1 MTTQNSMVRQP
12 VVGIVMGSDSDLAVM
27 ELTAKAL
34 ERFGIPFELKISSA
48 HRSLDATLR
57 YIRQAEAR
65 GIKVIIAGAG
75 AAAHLAGVIAGQT
88 TLPVIGVP
96 LASSSLK
103 GLDALLSVVQMPG
116 GIPVA
121 TMAIGEA
128 GARNAGILAARILA
142 LSDEA
147 LQRTLQSFK
156 EALASEVEEKD
167 RTLQKRRS

>member
-1 MTTQNSMVRQP
+1 MNTDHSMATRP

-34 ERFGIPFELKISSA
+34 ERFGIPFEFKISSA
-48 HRSLDATLR
+48 HRSLDATLD
-57 YIRQAEAR
+57 YIRKAEAR

-96 LASSSLK
+96 LAASSLK

-116 GIPVA
+116 GVPVA

-128 GARNAGILAARILA
+128 GAKNAGILAARILA

-147 LQRTLQSFK
+147 LQRKLQSFK

-167 RTLQKRRS
+167 RTLQNRLS

>member
-1 MTTQNSMVRQP
+1 MATHP

-34 ERFGIPFELKISSA
+34 ERFEIPFELKISSA
-48 HRSLDATLR
+48 HRSLDATLD
-57 YIRQAEAR
+57 YIRKAEAR

-116 GIPVA
+116 GVPVA

-128 GARNAGILAARILA
+128 GAKNAGILAARILA

-147 LQRTLQSFK
+147 LRHKLESFK

-167 RTLQKRRS
+167 RTLQKRRRS

>member
-1 MTTQNSMVRQP
+1 MTTHP

-48 HRSLDATLR
+48 HRSLDATLD
-57 YIRQAEAR
+57 YIRKAEAR

-96 LASSSLK
+96 LAASSLK

-116 GIPVA
+116 GVPVA

-128 GARNAGILAARILA
+128 GAKNAGILAARILA
-142 LSDEA
+142 LSDDT
-147 LQRTLQSFK
+147 LQRKLQSFK
-156 EALASEVEEKD
+156 EAMASEVEEKD
-167 RTLQKRRS
+167 RALQNRLS

>member
-1 MTTQNSMVRQP
+1 MTTHP

-48 HRSLDATLR
+48 HRSLDATLD
-57 YIRQAEAR
+57 YIRKAEAR

-96 LASSSLK
+96 LAASSLK

-116 GIPVA
+116 GVPVA

-128 GARNAGILAARILA
+128 GAKNAGILAARILA
-142 LSDEA
+142 LSDET
-147 LQRTLQSFK
+147 LQRKLQSFK
-156 EALASEVEEKD
+156 EAMASEVEEKD
-167 RTLQKRRS
+167 RALQNRLS

>member
-1 MTTQNSMVRQP
+1 M
-12 VVGIVMGSDSDLAVM
+12 
-27 ELTAKAL
+27 
-34 ERFGIPFELKISSA
+34 
-48 HRSLDATLR
+48 
-57 YIRQAEAR
+57 
-65 GIKVIIAGAG
+65 IIAGAG

-116 GIPVA
+116 GVPVA

-142 LSDEA
+142 LSDET
-147 LQRTLQSFK
+147 LQHTLQSFK

-167 RTLQKRRS
+167 RALQNRRS

>member
-1 MTTQNSMVRQP
+1 
-12 VVGIVMGSDSDLAVM
+12 MGSDSDLTVM

-34 ERFGIPFELKISSA
+34 ERFEIPFELKISSA
-48 HRSLDATLR
+48 HRSLDATLD
-57 YIRQAEAR
+57 YIRKAEGR

-96 LASSSLK
+96 LASTSLK

-116 GIPVA
+116 GVPVA

-128 GARNAGILAARILA
+128 GAKNAGLLAARILA

-147 LQRTLQSFK
+147 LQRKLESFK

-167 RTLQKRRS
+167 RTLQKRRP

>member
-1 MTTQNSMVRQP
+1 
-12 VVGIVMGSDSDLAVM
+12 MGSDSDLAVM

-34 ERFGIPFELKISSA
+34 ERFGIPFEMKISSA
-48 HRSLDATLR
+48 HRSLQATLD
-57 YIRQAEAR
+57 YIRQAEVR

-96 LASSSLK
+96 LASTSLK

-116 GIPVA
+116 GVPVA

-128 GARNAGILAARILA
+128 GAKNAGILAARILA

-147 LQRTLQSFK
+147 LQQKLQAFK
-156 EALASEVEEKD
+156 EAMTSEVEEKD

>member
-1 MTTQNSMVRQP
+1 MAMHP
-12 VVGIVMGSDSDLAVM
+12 VVGIVMGSDSDLAMM

-34 ERFGIPFELKISSA
+34 ERFEIPFELKISSA
-48 HRSLDATLR
+48 HRSLDATLD
-57 YIRQAEAR
+57 YIRKAEAR

-116 GIPVA
+116 GVPVA

-128 GARNAGILAARILA
+128 GAKNAGILAARILA
-142 LSDEA
+142 LSDEV
-147 LQRTLQSFK
+147 LRHKLKSFK
-156 EALASEVEEKD
+156 EALVSEVEEKD
-167 RTLQKRRS
+167 RTLQTRRRP

>member
-1 MTTQNSMVRQP
+1 MITHNSMATQP

-34 ERFGIPFELKISSA
+34 ERFGIPFELKICSA
-48 HRSLDATLR
+48 HRSLDATLH
-57 YIRQAEAR
+57 YTRQAEAR

-103 GLDALLSVVQMPG
+103 GLDALLSIVQMPG
-116 GIPVA
+116 GVPVA

-147 LQRTLQSFK
+147 LRRTLQSFK
-156 EALASEVEEKD
+156 EAMAFEVEEKD
-167 RTLQKRRS
+167 RTLQERRS